1 MRPAL
6 APRRAHVAAVI
17 AGVVALAAP
26 GSARAAFVADSTV
39 DIKSIAP
46 SYGTGSY
53 TGTIAVD
60 KTGTNS
66 STVRI
71 TLNNTTSNSY
81 ITSIGFSLPGAL
93 TSASLS
99 TPGLNSAWRILGD
112 SDYTNGS
119 MFDTGVFG
127 AFDIGAGIGS
137 TWHTPAGSNPT
148 NGIAAGQSGTFEF
161 TLSGPGANVTADA
174 LMSYLSTGGAAGIG
188 VRFRTAND
196 KTIGGKVLAQV
207 VQSPPPPPPP
217 PPGVPA
223 PPAVLLALAGAGC
236 LLGRGALRRKPAPT
250 A

>member
-1 MRPAL
+1 MRPAQP
-6 APRRAHVAAVI
+6 ARRALVAAVL
-17 AGVVALAAP
+17 AGGFALAAP
-26 GSARAAFVADSTV
+26 GSARAAFTADTTV
-39 DIKSIAP
+39 KIQSIAP

-60 KTGTNS
+60 NTGTNS

-71 TLNNTTSNSY
+71 SLTNTTSNAY
-81 ITSIGFSLPGAL
+81 ITSLGFSLPGSL

-119 MFDTGVFG
+119 MFDTGAFG
-127 AFDIGAGIGS
+127 QFDIGAAVGS
-137 TWHTPAGSNPT
+137 TWHTSGTAT

-161 TLSGPGANVTADA
+161 TLSGPGANVTAAA
-174 LMSYLSTGGAAGIG
+174 LMGYLSTNGSAGIG
-188 VRFRTAND
+188 VRFRTAGD
-196 KTIGGKVLAQV
+196 KTIGGKVLAEI

-217 PPGVPA
+217 GAVPA
-223 PPAVLLALAGAGC
+223 PPAVLLALAGVGC
-236 LLGRGALRRKPAPT
+236 LLGRGAFRRKPAPT

>member
-6 APRRAHVAAVI
+6 APRRMIVAAIV
-17 AGVVALAAP
+17 AGAAALAAP
-26 GSARAAFVADSTV
+26 GSARAAFVADTTV
-39 DIKSIAP
+39 NIKSIAP

-60 KTGTNS
+60 NTGTNS
-66 STVRI
+66 STVRV

-81 ITSIGFSLPGAL
+81 ITSLGFSLPNSL

-119 MFDTGVFG
+119 MFDTGYFG
-127 AFDIGAGIGS
+127 AFDVGAGIGS
-137 TWHTPAGSNPT
+137 TWHTSGTAT

-161 TLSGPGANVTADA
+161 TLSGPGANVTAEA
-174 LMSYLSTGGAAGIG
+174 LMSYLSSNGSAGIG
-188 VRFRTAND
+188 VRFRTAKD
-196 KTIGGKVLAQV
+196 KTIGGKVLAEI